1 MVKFN
6 NPANGVLINVVC
18 KAWAKNINHHYNDNA
33 GLIKFELLVD

>member
-6 NPANGVLINVVC
+6 NPTNGVLINVVC
-18 KAWAKNINHHYNDNA
+18 KLWAKNIKHDYNDNA